1 MIHRAMAQGFREL
14 VGRAML
20 DPDFLVD
27 LQRAPDTV
35 LAQFELTD
43 EERAA
48 VQQAIGRLALGTS
61 RQRAQALRTALLRR
75 VAT

>member
-1 MIHRAMAQGFREL
+1 MPPGFRDL

-27 LQRAPDTV
+27 LQRAPDAV
-35 LAQFELTD
+35 LAEFELSA
-43 EERAA
+43 EELAA
-48 VQQAIGRLALGTS
+48 VRQAIARLGTAS
-61 RQRAQALRTALLRR
+61 SGQRAQAFRTALLRR